1 MAVKKFVAL
10 IIACAGFG
18 AMFAPATARLKQ
30 SDEKQQVVKIS
41 GQTIRIRQCI
51 EPVDGNRQR
60 EVSEL
65 LYGQRI
71 TNISGRP
78 IVIYRYPPKAY
89 DVRLSTA
96 LEGIEKAKFKSEK
109 RPTFANTPAHF
120 IDPDSPN
127 KPYGVLQPG
136 QSFNYE
142 YPEALTFLPVELINT
157 DKKILVGEF
166 FIQLKV
172 ATWLGTPQDAEKVQR
187 RWSQYGEFFY
197 QDVITE
203 PFPFTIEKVG
213 ATTPRC
219 DTQPK

>member
-1 MAVKKFVAL
+1 MKKIVTF

-18 AMFAPATARLKQ
+18 AMFAPAKARVKQ
-30 SDEKQQVVKIS
+30 SDEKPAMVKIS
-41 GQTIRIRQCI
+41 CQTIRIRQCI
-51 EPVDGNRQR
+51 ERVDGNTQR

-65 LYGQRI
+65 LYAQKI
-71 TNISGRP
+71 TNVSGRP

-89 DVRLSTA
+89 DVRLSTTM
-96 LEGIEKAKFKSEK
+96 EGIEKGKFKLEN
-109 RPTFANTPAHF
+109 RPTFAPTPAHF

-127 KPYGVLQPG
+127 KPYGVLLPS

-142 YPEALTFLPVELINT
+142 YPETVTFLPVELIDT
-157 DKKILVGEF
+157 DNKGFVGEF

-172 ATWLGTPQDAEKVQR
+172 ATWVATPPDAEKVQR

-203 PFPFTIEKVG
+203 PFPFTIEKAG

-219 DTQPK
+219 DTQSK